1 MATTGGFTHAL
12 NDGEVNV
19 VFSYPAGY
27 PSQAELHHIEFQSID
42 VTSIINPEDIEY
54 VCEKIPEKAREW
66 EQDLKADAAEWRRK
80 EAIEERTSC

>member
-19 VFSYPAGY
+19 VFSYPAFH
-27 PSQAELHHIEFQSID
+27 PLEAELVKIEYKNID
-42 VTSIINPEDIEY
+42 VTDIINPEDVEY
-54 VCEKIPEKAREW
+54 LRDKIYEKAYEW